1 MKLNYRL
8 WDLGGGVPCASPL
21 ALRFVPRPKTTL
33 ALSAG
38 TGVPSFDV
46 STSAATDTIRENPGR
61 GAGEPPADTAGLPLL
76 GMGAGSVMN
85 PVESSCGIASLSA
98 CFFLFFFSV
107 LPLVSGWLSRNS
119 VACGTAL

>member
-1 MKLNYRL
+1 MTT
-8 WDLGGGVPCASPL
+8 
-21 ALRFVPRPKTTL
+21 FV
-33 ALSAG
+33 LSAG
-38 TGVPSFDV
+38 TGVPSFGV
-46 STSAATDTIRENPGR
+46 SISAATDAIREKPGR
-61 GAGEPPADTAGLPLL
+61 GAGEPPADAAGLPLF

-107 LPLVSGWLSRNS
+107 FPFVSGWVLRNS